1 MVRKGESL
9 NPKEVGERVR
19 QARHEADGMTQ
30 RELADFLSVT
40 ERTIAA
46 VERGEWIP
54 YKHLSKIERVFERP
68 AAWFLYGDNHH
79 EMDPSLARLEAK
91 LDRLLEL
98 LEKPPRK
105 RGGSS

>member
-1 MVRKGESL
+1 MVRRGESL
-9 NPKEVGERVR
+9 NAREVGERVK
-19 QARHEADGMTQ
+19 QARLEADGMTQ
-30 RELADFLSVT
+30 RELADFIGVT

-54 YKHLSKIERVFERP
+54 YRHMSKLERVFERP
-68 AAWFLYGDNHH
+68 SAWFLYGDGHQ

-91 LDRLLEL
+91 LDRIIEL

-105 RGGSS
+105 GRQS